1 VCVPVI
7 KLSVYLFMTISH
19 TLYLTLSLPNSS
31 SLPSTLTANT
41 RRTENLRMQMQLDLD
56 ETEACH
62 YENIANGL
70 MEKIG
75 RITEERDGLQVLCEQ
90 VQREREDLLLSI
102 EGLKMESVGKDEEVR
117 RASELLDDMQDKIAE
132 RDRIIVRIK
141 VSCPLLETFTQFL
154 SSAYEHP
161 ASVCIIVYPRIL
173 LAVPQ
178 HLEIHCT
185 SCRIADSKSVCCSIV
200 VFLPYTVY

>member
-1 VCVPVI
+1 
-7 KLSVYLFMTISH
+7 
-19 TLYLTLSLPNSS
+19 
-31 SLPSTLTANT
+31 
-41 RRTENLRMQMQLDLD
+41 MQLDLD

-62 YENIANGL
+62 YEDLANGL

-141 VSCPLLETFTQFL
+141 VSCPC
-154 SSAYEHP
+154 H
-161 ASVCIIVYPRIL
+161 V
-173 LAVPQ
+173 
-178 HLEIHCT
+178 
-185 SCRIADSKSVCCSIV
+185 
-200 VFLPYTVY
+200 PYTHSVSTGRVSRHMTSSDHFN

>member
-1 VCVPVI
+1 VCIWPCSFVCVPVI
-7 KLSVYLFMTISH
+7 KLSVYLFMSASH
-19 TLYLTLSLPNSS
+19 TLSLSLTLPLP
-31 SLPSTLTANT
+31 PSTLTANT

-141 VSCPLLETFTQFL
+141 VSCPLRVTSTPFL
-154 SSAYEHP
+154 SSVYEHT
-161 ASVCIIVYPRIL
+161 ASVFIIV
-173 LAVPQ
+173 
-178 HLEIHCT
+178 
-185 SCRIADSKSVCCSIV
+185 
-200 VFLPYTVY
+200 